1 MAGLQSRHTNMLVP
15 SSLRKVPEARGLC
28 KPHLMQLMVLPAKPV
43 VPNGEP
49 PFLDLYRRPSCVI
62 LVVSSVA
69 MSLKDSLV
77 LIYQCTHQSTLRGG
91 PQGVCKPYF
100 KRLSSG
106 WSGVN
111 FVPYCWAF
119 QRMPRSVIYRSWVGA
134 SAASKGFFARR
145 RFLVGSGDS
154 TAENAVPNRWGT
166 AIQTIFA
173 PQA

>member
-1 MAGLQSRHTNMLVP
+1 MLVP

-28 KPHLMQLMVLPAKPV
+28 KPHLMHLMVLPAKPV

-100 KRLSSG
+100 KRLSS
-106 WSGVN
+106 WRSGQR
-111 FVPYCWAF
+111 FVTNA
-119 QRMPRSVIYRSWVGA
+119 GA
-134 SAASKGFFARR
+134 LLSIAWCFMER
-145 RFLVGSGDS
+145 
-154 TAENAVPNRWGT
+154 PW
-166 AIQTIFA
+166 
-173 PQA
+173 

>member
-1 MAGLQSRHTNMLVP
+1 MLVP

-69 MSLKDSLV
+69 MSLKDSLL
-77 LIYQCTHQSTLRGG
+77 LIYQCTHLSTLRGG

-100 KRLSSG
+100 KRLSRRRS
-106 WSGVN
+106 VEN
-111 FVPYCWAF
+111 FVTNAEALLSIFC
-119 QRMPRSVIYRSWVGA
+119 
-134 SAASKGFFARR
+134 GFIER
-145 RFLVGSGDS
+145 
-154 TAENAVPNRWGT
+154 PW
-166 AIQTIFA
+166 
-173 PQA
+173 

>member
-1 MAGLQSRHTNMLVP
+1 MLVP
-15 SSLRKVPEARGLC
+15 SSLRKVPDARGLC

-106 WSGVN
+106 RSGQR
-111 FVPYCWAF
+111 FVTNAGTLL
-119 QRMPRSVIYRSWVGA
+119 S
-134 SAASKGFFARR
+134 FAWCFMER
-145 RFLVGSGDS
+145 
-154 TAENAVPNRWGT
+154 PW
-166 AIQTIFA
+166 
-173 PQA
+173 